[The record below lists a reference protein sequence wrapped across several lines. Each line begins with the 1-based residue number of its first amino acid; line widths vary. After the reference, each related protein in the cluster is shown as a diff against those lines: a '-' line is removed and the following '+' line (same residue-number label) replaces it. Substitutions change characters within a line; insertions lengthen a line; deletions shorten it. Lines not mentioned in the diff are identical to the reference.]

1 VPFARSALVDGE
13 GQVAARCTSHC
24 VTREQDDIR
33 ILTKGRMLA
42 RVRWARHSQ
51 RIAGTMN
58 RIRDRNY
65 AFYADFLEL
74 DTTQRKC

>member
-1 VPFARSALVDGE
+1 
-13 GQVAARCTSHC
+13 
-24 VTREQDDIR
+24 
-33 ILTKGRMLA
+33 MLA

-74 DTTQRKC
+74 DTTQRQQMLSACIVQIVLQRH